1 MPRSRRLVVV
11 SNRGPYRVAE
21 SGGKRRRVRAMGGLV
36 SALDPVLAKRGG
48 VWVSADDDSVQ
59 ELPDASGEPMRYD
72 LASVKLSRS
81 DREGFYLGVSNSML
95 WPILHSMPPT
105 VRMRRPAWKHY
116 ESANRAFSETIAG
129 VTKPRDLL
137 WIHDFHLMLVPQML
151 RELGVRARI
160 GWFCHIPWPGFD
172 LFEILP
178 WREQVL
184 EGLLGADVIGFHTDA
199 YAQNFLACAARHL
212 GRGRVDPRGRRI
224 RVGDRTIDVIIAPV
238 GIPVPEIEA
247 LAADPKV
254 SAGVERIRRWVGERR
269 IILGVDRL
277 DYTKGIPQ
285 RLLAFEQVLR
295 ADRDARNQFLLVQV
309 MVPSRT
315 DVRAYADLKIEIDRL
330 VGDING
336 RFSVAGRVPIHY
348 FYREMNQTELFAHY
362 RAADVALLT
371 PLRDGMNLVALEYA
385 ACRSDGGGVLVLSEF
400 AGAAQY
406 LREAVIV
413 NPYDGQGVAA
423 ALRKALSMP
432 ADEARTRMQ
441 ALRKQVK
448 RMDVHRWADQFLGC
462 LESS

>member
-1 MPRSRRLVVV
+1 MPRAPRLVIV
-11 SNRGPYRVAE
+11 SNRGPYRVADA
-21 SGGKRRRVRAMGGLV
+21 GGKRKRVRAMGGLV

-48 VWVSADDDSVQ
+48 VWVSADDDQVQ
-59 ELPDASGEPMRYD
+59 HLPDVNGEALRYE

-81 DREGFYLGVSNSML
+81 DREGFYLGVSNAML

-105 VRMRRPAWKHY
+105 VRMRQLTWKHY
-116 ESANRAFSETIAG
+116 ESANQAFCDT
-129 VTKPRDLL
+129 VTKVSRPKDVL
-137 WIHDFHLMLVPQML
+137 WIHDFHLMLLPQML
-151 RELGVRARI
+151 REAGVRSRI

-178 WREQVL
+178 WREQIL
-184 EGLLGADVIGFHTDA
+184 DGLLGADVIGFHTDA
-199 YAQNFLACAARHL
+199 YAQNFLSCAARHL

-224 RVGDRTIDVIIAPV
+224 RVGDRTISVIVAPV
-238 GIPVPEIEA
+238 GIPVAEIEA

-254 SAGVERIRRWVGERR
+254 TAGVERIRRWVGDRR

-285 RLLAFEQVLR
+285 RLLAFEQILR
-295 ADRDARNQFLLVQV
+295 SDREARNQYLLVQV

-315 DVRAYADLKIEIDRL
+315 DVRAYADLKVEIDQL

-336 RFSVAGRVPIHY
+336 RFAVAGRVPIHY
-348 FYREMNQTELFAHY
+348 FYREMNQIELFAHY

-406 LREAVIV
+406 LRDAVIV
-413 NPYDGQGVAA
+413 NPYDTQGVVTG
-423 ALRKALSMP
+423 LRQALSMP
-432 ADEARTRMQ
+432 ADQARARML

-462 LESS
+462 LEAG